1 MSTQWWR
8 LLWNFSFPV
17 LDPYLRVR
25 FLLKPVFSGSR
36 ILASIMKCLALSKH
50 LKSGSKA
57 KEPLDKFSSSST
69 SGSSCNSGSKLSSRS
84 SSRDDRSSASSSSS
98 SSSRCD
104 RRANLECVTSFPGD
118 QAVAMALASTE
129 GDHCFLYVSS
139 NTSISRRIDVLDC
152 SSRELSTVGSLA
164 PKTPPVRAILA
175 SGARV
180 FTAHRDMKIRVW
192 TRRIAESQDELM
204 VVKHELS
211 ATLPSLQDR
220 MCFRSLSMSRDRDQ
234 QQQQQHHSHRLP
246 RRKRRSD
253 ASDSTK
259 LVQHR
264 DAISALA
271 ISSSGKILYSGSW
284 DKSIKVWRIAASSSS
299 SSIAIKCVESFT
311 AHDDA
316 VNALAVASCDG
327 DGLTTLYSASASGEI
342 RAWESSDHRKIKHR
356 LAASFHDHSSA
367 VNALLLS
374 RDSTL
379 LYSGSG
385 DKTVRVWARSNENLH
400 DLRVVEI
407 LRGHRRAVLCLAA
420 TIDGE
425 LLCSGSA
432 DKSVRIWRGH
442 CCVAALDLHCAPVKS
457 LAMARDRE
465 SSSYT
470 VYSSALDGKF
480 KIYTALP

>member
-1 MSTQWWR
+1 
-8 LLWNFSFPV
+8 
-17 LDPYLRVR
+17 
-25 FLLKPVFSGSR
+25 
-36 ILASIMKCLALSKH
+36 
-50 LKSGSKA
+50 
-57 KEPLDKFSSSST
+57 
-69 SGSSCNSGSKLSSRS
+69 
-84 SSRDDRSSASSSSS
+84 
-98 SSSRCD
+98 
-104 RRANLECVTSFPGD
+104 
-118 QAVAMALASTE
+118 
-129 GDHCFLYVSS
+129 
-139 NTSISRRIDVLDC
+139 
-152 SSRELSTVGSLA
+152 
-164 PKTPPVRAILA
+164 
-175 SGARV
+175 
-180 FTAHRDMKIRVW
+180 
-192 TRRIAESQDELM
+192 
-204 VVKHELS
+204 
-211 ATLPSLQDR
+211 
-220 MCFRSLSMSRDRDQ
+220 MSRDRDHHHHH
-234 QQQQQHHSHRLP
+234 HHSHRLP
-246 RRKRRSD
+246 RRRRRSD

-264 DAISALA
+264 DAISGLA
-271 ISSSGKILYSGSW
+271 ISPSGKILYSGSW
-284 DKSIKVWRIAASSSS
+284 DKTIK
-299 SSIAIKCVESFT
+299 
-311 AHDDA
+311 
-316 VNALAVASCDG
+316 
-327 DGLTTLYSASASGEI
+327 
-342 RAWESSDHRKIKHR
+342 SSDHRKIKHR

-457 LAMARDRE
+457 LAMARDLE

-470 VYSSALDGKF
+470 VYSSALDGNF